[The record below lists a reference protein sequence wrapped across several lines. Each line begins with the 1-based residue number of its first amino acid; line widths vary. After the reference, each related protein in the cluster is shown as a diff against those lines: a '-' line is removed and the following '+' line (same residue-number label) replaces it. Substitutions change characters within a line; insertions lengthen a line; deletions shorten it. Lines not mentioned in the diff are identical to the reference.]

1 MQRGAPFVVILGAEG
16 DRTAYWPMRCLG
28 SQGLAGRHAGTA
40 RRVPERSIAPG
51 GRPMADMVHSSESIL
66 KCVPVYTLTS
76 RSLPK
81 NGTHPCSK
89 AEQPVTNA
97 GLQLQ
102 S

>member
-1 MQRGAPFVVILGAEG
+1 
-16 DRTAYWPMRCLG
+16 
-28 SQGLAGRHAGTA
+28 
-40 RRVPERSIAPG
+40 
-51 GRPMADMVHSSESIL
+51 MADMVHSSESIL